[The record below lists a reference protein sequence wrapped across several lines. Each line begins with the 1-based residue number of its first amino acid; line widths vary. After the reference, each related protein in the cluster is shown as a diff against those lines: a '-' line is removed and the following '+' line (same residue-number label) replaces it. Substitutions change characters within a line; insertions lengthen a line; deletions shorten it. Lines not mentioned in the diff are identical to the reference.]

1 MTFFGSRSRLATSLA
16 TSFVAIALLLT
27 AASASARIRYTI
39 SLASPAEHRFHVRV
53 VLEARPHQSEV
64 TLALPAWNALYQIRD
79 FSYRVEDV
87 RAEQPGMENPRL
99 PVTALD
105 KDTWRIVIASAALPG
120 APRAAVV
127 EYSVGW
133 DDSGPF
139 NSQLN
144 DHHAFMNLAEILMYA
159 PDRRSEDV
167 EVQFDQL
174 PANWKLSAE
183 LPSGPDPNSFVAPS
197 YDELVDAP
205 VEAGTFDQF
214 EFDSG
219 GAHFRVVV
227 DSQDWNKSHLEDYLR
242 RITAYELQL
251 MGGPPFKEYTFFFHI
266 GSYLDVGGGGMEH
279 ANCTAISAGS
289 TESAANVAA
298 HEFFHVWNVKRIRP
312 QTLEPLDYSKEMYTR
327 ALWFAEGVT
336 SAYSSYTLERVG
348 LWPKDEFYRDLE
360 TQINELESRPAHK
373 WQSAEESSLDAW
385 LEKYDAYNFPD
396 RSISYYN
403 KGQILGVMLDL
414 AIRDAT
420 GNRKSLDDVMRL
432 MNDEY
437 AKQHKFY
444 NDSEGVR
451 AAVEQVTGKSFE
463 DFFRRYVA
471 GVDEIPY
478 NTFLNAAGLD
488 LKLESAKSADL
499 GFSLGRAPG
508 GGLSVRDVDQGSAA
522 ASAGLHEGDVILQL
536 DGHDVP
542 RGRRG
547 FLRDLHP
554 GDTLTLHVNRGGQLL
569 DVSYVLGSREEDRY
583 SLAEIPNPSDRQ
595 RRIRNGWL
603 RGTTD

>member
-1 MTFFGSRSRLATSLA
+1 M
-16 TSFVAIALLLT
+16 T